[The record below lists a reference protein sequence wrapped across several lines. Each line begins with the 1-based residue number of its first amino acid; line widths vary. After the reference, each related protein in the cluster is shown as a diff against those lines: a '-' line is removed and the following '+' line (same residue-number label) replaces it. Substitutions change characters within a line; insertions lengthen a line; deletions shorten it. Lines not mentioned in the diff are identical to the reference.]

1 MSAFGKLTTPP
12 EFGRSVNPIQAKVGH
27 VMAVMPKILLPAPWI
42 KKASLS
48 YGTKGSDPGTIF
60 HVLIPDILT
69 YLFHSK
75 QVCATSFLCIALQC
89 RAAEASVR
97 RAAQVASNTKVP
109 SRVIQ
114 RRTPRPARYM
124 YTCLQAICFCLFQTL
139 VFLWKNRRGELI
151 SGHLEL
157 FWSLKIVKD
166 DDTLEKLLVPMLLAW
181 ECKGRCLRYR
191 RLHYN
196 NVYLYY
202 YIHRL
207 PFGWR
212 WHIYAMVAIFWDR

>member
-1 MSAFGKLTTPP
+1 MGQ
-12 EFGRSVNPIQAKVGH
+12 GIRSRNHFPCPDPRK
-27 VMAVMPKILLPAPWI
+27 KIYSKRMEVPSI
-42 KKASLS
+42 SFKASLRH
-48 YGTKGSDPGTIF
+48 F
-60 HVLIPDILT
+60 ILV
-69 YLFHSK
+69 H
-75 QVCATSFLCIALQC
+75 CIAVPWL
-89 RAAEASVR
+89 VY
-97 RAAQVASNTKVP
+97 AAQVAPNTKVP

-196 NVYLYY
+196 NVYLYH